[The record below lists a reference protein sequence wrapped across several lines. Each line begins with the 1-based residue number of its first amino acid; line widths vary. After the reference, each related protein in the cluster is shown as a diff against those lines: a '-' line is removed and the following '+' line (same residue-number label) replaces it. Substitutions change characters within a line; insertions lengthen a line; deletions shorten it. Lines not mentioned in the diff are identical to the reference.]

1 MTQVVPSSRVTHD
14 AVRNHRAMSSNGGAI
29 GSNWVLSSTGSNFG
43 VTWTPRDTGAAVIYG
58 TTATDVTTASSG
70 GAAGSASRSDH
81 AHKGVHSVSVASN
94 TLFGDITLSAE
105 GQVGITI
112 NGQTIA
118 INVAGSG
125 GGGGGGTG
133 SSALLQAIYG
143 NGSDGDV
150 TIAAGTTTLTR
161 DMYYNNLTVTG
172 TLATNGWRVFCKTS
186 VSGAGTISNNPTAAT
201 AGGNGTGAAG
211 GSAGGAGGVTSANQ
225 LGSGSQ
231 GVVGRIGG
239 FNAVGLQGTQGQLST
254 QARNDGTTV
263 DQPASTA
270 GGNGTSAGGAGR
282 GATTGDNT
290 LDPKVATY
298 PICIAFRDFLGS
310 AIPLNSISGRA
321 HSGGSGGGGSGAGG
335 GGSGGSGAGGG
346 PIVLVAKTWSGSFT
360 VQSKGSAGGNGGNGF
375 AGGAGAAGGGAGSN
389 GGPGGIVTA
398 IYVDR
403 SGWSGSIDVSGGAGG
418 THGNGGNGGTNGGDG
433 ATGPTGHKLE
443 FQMG

>member
-1 MTQVVPSSRVTHD
+1 MIPSDRITHLADIYHRAEMSNGSSVPS
-14 AVRNHRAMSSNGGAI
+14 
-29 GSNWVLSSTGSNFG
+29 NWALTSTGSNFG
-43 VTWTPRDTGAAVIYG
+43 ITWSPQAASAGAVSYG
-58 TTATDVTTASSG
+58 SNSNDVGNASAAGASTLVSRTDHVHRGVHLITSSG
-70 GAAGSASRSDH
+70 
-81 AHKGVHSVSVASN
+81 SN
-94 TLFGDITLSAE
+94 SLFGDINFVGQGSA
-105 GQVGITI
+105 GVTVS
-112 NGQTIA
+112 GQTIQISA
-118 INVAGSG
+118 VDTG
-125 GGGGGGTG
+125 GGAGT
-133 SSALLQAIYG
+133 SASAIMQAVYG
-143 NGSDGDV
+143 NGSDGVV

-161 DMYYNNLTVTG
+161 DMYYESLTVTG
-172 TLATNGWRVFCKTS
+172 TLATNGWRVFVKGT

-201 AGGNGTGAAG
+201 AGGNGTAAAG
-211 GSAGGAGGVTSANQ
+211 GAAGGAGGVTNANQ

-239 FNAVGLQGTQGQLST
+239 FNAVGLQGTQGQGST

-263 DQPASTA
+263 DHPASTA

-282 GATTGDNT
+282 TAITGDNT

-310 AIPLNSISGRA
+310 AIQLNPLSGRA

-360 VQSKGSAGGNGGNGF
+360 IQSKGSAGGNGGNGF
-375 AGGAGAAGGGAGSN
+375 AGGAGAAGGGAGGN

-398 IYVDR
+398 IYADR

-418 THGNGGNGGTNGGDG
+418 THGTGGNGGVNGGDG

-443 FQMG
+443 FEMG